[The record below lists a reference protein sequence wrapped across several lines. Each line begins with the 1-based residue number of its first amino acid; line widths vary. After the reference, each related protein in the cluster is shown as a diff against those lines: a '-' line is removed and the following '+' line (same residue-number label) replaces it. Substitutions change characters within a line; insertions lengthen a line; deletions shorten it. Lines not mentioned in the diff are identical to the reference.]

1 MTKPVPCQKPTS
13 VKRSWIYLET
23 EVRLKLQCGARLG
36 GGKARQVLKELPFA
50 FGVLPKA
57 ILEFVVIA
65 ARFGRHPNFVQ
76 RFLQIHND
84 LRAVAERDGD
94 HAAHT
99 LVVEV
104 GIGFIVDAIASG
116 LDA

>member
-1 MTKPVPCQKPTS
+1 MDAAAHGGIPP
-13 VKRSWIYLET
+13 LA
-23 EVRLKLQCGARLG
+23 RLKLQCGARLG
-36 GGKARQVLKELPFA
+36 GGKAGQVFKEFPFA
-50 FGVLPKA
+50 FGVLPQA
-57 ILEFVVIA
+57 ILELVVIA
-65 ARFGRHPNFVQ
+65 ARFGSHPNFVQ

-84 LRAVAERDGD
+84 LRAVAEGDGD

-99 LVVEV
+99 LVVDV